1 MHRVTIMSAIIGVCL
16 AQPAL
21 AQARDTSVTA
31 QGAPAQPSCC
41 SIVRIDTAHSIVTAR
56 ETATGYTFRFEVK
69 ARRLRRTLKIGQ
81 PIWADFTTN
90 TVKLRSTD
98 ATPCCGIVPQETP

>member
-1 MHRVTIMSAIIGVCL
+1 MHRFTIPMVIAGLCL
-16 AQPAL
+16 GQPAL
-21 AQARDTSVTA
+21 AQSADTTVKTH
-31 QGAPAQPSCC
+31 GVVAQPSCC

-69 ARRLRRTLKIGQ
+69 ARRLLRSLRIGQ
-81 PIWADFTTN
+81 PIWADFTN
-90 TVKLRSTD
+90 KTVKLKSTD